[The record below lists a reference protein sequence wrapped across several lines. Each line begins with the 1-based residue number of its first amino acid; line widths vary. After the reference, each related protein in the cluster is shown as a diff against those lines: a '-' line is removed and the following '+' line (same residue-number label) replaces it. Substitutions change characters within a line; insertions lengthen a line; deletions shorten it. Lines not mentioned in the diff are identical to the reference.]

1 MKAYDFLM
9 ELTNFCRA
17 APGNGDAEVM
27 IGMEPPICYM
37 FGKAMLTRGI
47 DQQFLILTGIKDTGV
62 EVRDVT
68 IQ

>member
-1 MKAYDFLM
+1 
-9 ELTNFCRA
+9 
-17 APGNGDAEVM
+17 M

-47 DQQFLILTGIKDTGV
+47 DQQFLILTGVKDTGV